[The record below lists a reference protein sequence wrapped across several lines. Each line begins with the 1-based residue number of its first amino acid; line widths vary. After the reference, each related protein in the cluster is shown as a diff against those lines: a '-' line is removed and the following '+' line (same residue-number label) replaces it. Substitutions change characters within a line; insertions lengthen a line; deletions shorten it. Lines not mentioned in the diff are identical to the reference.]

1 MQIVPSLSY
10 FICCAERTGSTLLGN
25 ALIGTG
31 IAGRPRAYFNRV
43 APFNPRMRQVLGNA
57 NDDDKY
63 LEKVAIA
70 AMTPNR
76 VFGAK
81 VHWQHFLNL
90 IAKVEGTF
98 QTPGA
103 TVPASEP
110 ECLGKYFPDPR
121 YVWLVRRN
129 AVARAISHY
138 RVKKTNRWQ
147 LDARWVTDDT
157 GGDGE
162 PGFDFDAI
170 TEFVRLGEAE
180 DAHWRQF
187 FQEHHISPLELHYED
202 LVRDLEG
209 AVRRVLEFLGI
220 PAENAP
226 IPAAN
231 LRKQADDRSREWE
244 ERYRRIYT
252 EESGG
257 TLGQEALRGAWPIS
271 E

>member
-1 MQIVPSLSY
+1 MQIAPSRSY
-10 FICCAERTGSTLLGN
+10 LICCAERTGSTLLGN

-31 IAGRPRAYFNRV
+31 IAGRPRSYFNRV
-43 APFNPRMRQVLGNA
+43 APFNPRMRQILGNA
-57 NDDDKY
+57 NDDEY
-63 LEKVAIA
+63 LEKVTIA

-81 VHWQHFLNL
+81 VHWQHFLHL
-90 IAKVEGTF
+90 VAKVEGTF
-98 QTPGA
+98 QTPA
-103 TVPASEP
+103 AAVPAPAP
-110 ECLGKYFPDPR
+110 ECLEKYFPDLR
-121 YVWLVRRN
+121 YIWLVRRN

-170 TEFVRLGEAE
+170 TAFVRLGEAE
-180 DAHWRQF
+180 DARWRQF
-187 FQEHHISPLELHYED
+187 FQEHRISPLELNYED
-202 LVRDLEG
+202 LVRDLAG
-209 AVRRVLEFLGI
+209 AVQRVLEFLGI
-220 PAENAP
+220 PAENAT
-226 IPAAN
+226 IPVPN

-244 ERYRRIYT
+244 ERYRRICA
-252 EESGG
+252 EEAGPAA
-257 TLGQEALRGAWPIS
+257 GQDVSLRAQPIS